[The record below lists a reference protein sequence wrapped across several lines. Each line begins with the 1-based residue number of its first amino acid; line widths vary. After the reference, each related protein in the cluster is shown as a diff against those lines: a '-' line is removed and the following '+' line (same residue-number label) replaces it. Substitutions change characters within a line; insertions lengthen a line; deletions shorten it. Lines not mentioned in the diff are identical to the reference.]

1 MTVTSSLLTFLVAA
15 GILTITPG
23 VDTAM
28 VLRTSAIEGTRRA
41 GFAALGIGI
50 GCLAWGGAVALGL
63 GALLAASQVAYT
75 ALSWAGAA
83 YLVWLGIGLLRK
95 PRSSFA
101 ADDAVTGAEVQ
112 QGALDWLRRGLLT
125 NVLNPKVGVFY
136 VTFLP
141 QFVPPDVPVVAYTFG
156 LAAIHVVMGAVWAA
170 LLIGVTA
177 PLGRVL
183 RRPAFMKAMDR
194 VTGCVF
200 IAFGAKL
207 ALSRR

>member
-1 MTVTSSLLTFLVAA
+1 MTVTPSLLTFLVAA
-15 GILTITPG
+15 GILAITPG

-41 GFAALGIGI
+41 GFAALGICL
-50 GCLAWGGAVALGL
+50 GCLVWGGAVALGL

-75 ALSWAGAA
+75 VLSWAGAA
-83 YLVWLGIGLLRK
+83 YLLWLGIGLLRN
-95 PRSSFA
+95 PRSSFV
-101 ADDAVTGAEVQ
+101 ADDAITRAEVPH
-112 QGALDWLRRGLLT
+112 GGLDWLRRGLLT

-141 QFVPPDVPVVAYTFG
+141 QFVPSDVPVVAYTFG
-156 LAAIHVVMGAVWAA
+156 LAAIHVVVGAVWFA

-183 RRPAFMKAMDR
+183 RRPAFMKTMDR
-194 VTGCVF
+194 LTGCVF

>member
-15 GILTITPG
+15 GILAITPG

-41 GFAALGIGI
+41 GFAALGICL
-50 GCLAWGGAVALGL
+50 GCLVWGGAVALGL
-63 GALLAASQVAYT
+63 GALLAASQLAYT

-95 PRSSFA
+95 PRSSFV
-101 ADDAVTGAEVQ
+101 ADDAVHGAEVQ
-112 QGALDWLRRGLLT
+112 HGAMDWLRRGVLT

-156 LAAIHVVMGAVWAA
+156 LAAIHVVVGAMWFA
-170 LLIGVTA
+170 LLIRVTA

-183 RRPAFMKAMDR
+183 RRPAFMKTMDR
-194 VTGCVF
+194 LTGCVF